1 MDSSFC
7 RIINTT
13 NCNSDSL
20 NSLLGSFFF
29 HLNIVDLNLIYS
41 KTVDSLASPF
51 NERSFLHEE
60 LEWLI
65 PKISLVYLY
74 VHSDTLFLKPQLIL
88 TLSKAT
94 YFDIVDA
101 MLVSF
106 INYKLGF
113 WDLVANIGAT
123 GLINFE
129 ELKVG
134 RLNRGMLER
143 KSNFLLRKDCERLVV
158 RVVQMTSL
166 WQNPGLL
173 VWANDARWS
182 RGCIELS
189 NVL

>member
-1 MDSSFC
+1 MNSSFG

-29 HLNIVDLNLIYS
+29 YLNIINLNLIYS
-41 KTVDSLASPF
+41 KAVDSLASPF

-65 PKISLVYLY
+65 PKISLVHLY

-94 YFDIVDA
+94 YFNIVDA

-106 INYKLGF
+106 INYKLGL
-113 WDLVANIGAT
+113 WDLVANIGPA

-143 KSNFLLRKDCERLVV
+143 KSNFLLRKDC
-158 RVVQMTSL
+158 
-166 WQNPGLL
+166 
-173 VWANDARWS
+173 
-182 RGCIELS
+182 
-189 NVL
+189 